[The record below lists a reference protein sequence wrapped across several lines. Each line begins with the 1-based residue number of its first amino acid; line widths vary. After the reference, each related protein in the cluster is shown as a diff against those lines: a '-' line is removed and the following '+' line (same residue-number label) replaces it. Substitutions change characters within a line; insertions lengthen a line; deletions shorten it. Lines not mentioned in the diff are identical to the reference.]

1 MTGILDIYEKKFLY
15 FGLYHEFVQDY
26 AQYFVV
32 ELLMIKD
39 RLVKLAKGQIRDS
52 PGQDR
57 FLLGSALKPAAHG
70 DFTVSA
76 RLVECIC

>member
-52 PGQDR
+52 PG
-57 FLLGSALKPAAHG
+57 LLGSALKPAAHG